1 MTGGP
6 LSILHV
12 TAPGEVGGL
21 ERVVQGLAIGHHR
34 AGHRVRV
41 AVFVEAERDIG
52 GFLEPLERAAVDTRV
67 SRLHPRAYLGERR
80 LLAQLCGEERTDVLH
95 THGERE
101 DVLHVGVGHGAGI
114 PVLTTI
120 HGSSRLGGVTTA
132 HYLIQHALLW
142 RFDAVVPVS
151 RKIARSLRWW
161 GVPRRKLHLIRNG
174 WSVPVAFLDRAAA
187 RQALGAPPDGL
198 VIGFVGR
205 LIPVKGADLFL
216 EAFAHCR
223 DLPTHAVIVG
233 DGASR
238 SALEARAAELGLE
251 DRVTFAG
258 THPEAARV
266 FRAFDAW
273 VLSSRSEGTPNVLL
287 EAMASGVPIV
297 ATAVGGVPEVV
308 SPAEAVLVPP
318 ENPEALADGIRR
330 VLIDPDGA
338 RRRAAAARCKLDEE
352 FGPEE
357 WLAKYEAVYRA
368 VHDAASLALNSG

>member
-21 ERVVQGLAIGHHR
+21 ERVVQGLATGHHR

-41 AVFVEAERDIG
+41 AVFVEPNRDIRA
-52 GFLEPLERAAVDTRV
+52 FLEPLERAGVDARV
-67 SRLHPRAYLGERR
+67 TRLHPRAYLEERR
-80 LLAQLCGEERTDVLH
+80 ILARLCREERTDVLH

-101 DVLHVGVGHGAGI
+101 DVLHVGVGHRAGV
-114 PVLTTI
+114 PVVTTI

-132 HYLIQHALLW
+132 HYLLGHSLLW

-151 RKIARSLRWW
+151 QRIARSLRWW
-161 GVPRRKLHLIRNG
+161 GVRRGKVHLIRNG

-187 RQALGAPPDGL
+187 RQALGLPADGL
-198 VIGFVGR
+198 LVGFVGR

-216 EAFAHCR
+216 EAFARCR
-223 DLPTHAVIVG
+223 DLPARAVVVG
-233 DGASR
+233 DGAMR
-238 SALEARAAELGLE
+238 AALEARAAELGLG

-258 THPEAARV
+258 THPEAARI

-287 EAMASGVPIV
+287 EAMASGVPVV
-297 ATAVGGVPEVV
+297 AAAVGGVPEVV
-308 SPAEAVLVPP
+308 TSAEAVLAPP
-318 ENPEALADGIRR
+318 DDPGALAEGIRR
-330 VLIDPDGA
+330 VLVDREEA
-338 RRRAAAARCKLDEE
+338 ARRAAAARARLDEE
-352 FGPEE
+352 FATEK
-357 WLAKYEAVYRA
+357 WLARYQAVYRA
-368 VHDAASLALNSG
+368 VGREPR